1 MEDIVAPIDA
11 LDERRAIRPET
22 KEARQVKGMTR

>member
-1 MEDIVAPIDA
+1 MEDIDA